1 MFKIGESRTKTKYIK
16 QIEIFDFEQ
25 FRYIQR
31 GELTYSVF
39 CRLGQHL
46 YFDIMQNNMNL
57 INFYLDISYL
67 GSLVADPRELVE
79 EVMK

>member
-1 MFKIGESRTKTKYIK
+1 MFKIGESRTKAKYTK

-31 GELTYSVF
+31 RELTYSVF

-46 YFDIMQNNMNL
+46 YFDIMQNNINL
-57 INFYLDISYL
+57 INFYLDSSYL
-67 GSLVADPRELVE
+67 RLLIVDPRELVE